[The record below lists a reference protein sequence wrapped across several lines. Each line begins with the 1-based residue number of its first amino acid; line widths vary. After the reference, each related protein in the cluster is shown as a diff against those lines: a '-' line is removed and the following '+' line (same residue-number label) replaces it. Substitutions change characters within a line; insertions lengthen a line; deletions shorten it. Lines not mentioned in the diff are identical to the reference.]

1 VDIKAYVIRAKNEEK
16 QALLELI
23 MYKQDEYYKLAY
35 VYLKNRHDALDAI
48 QDMTLILYNKIGKL
62 KKDESF
68 YSWSK
73 TILVNCC
80 KAILKKRNR
89 NDSTEL
95 FDVEQRS
102 KEQEDGIVLENTIK
116 RLSEKHQEIIRL
128 KYYLDM
134 DNDTISKILKIP
146 IGTVKSRANAAL
158 SKLKIMME
166 GNGYDG
172 Y

>member
-1 VDIKAYVIRAKNEEK
+1 LDIKAYVIRAKNEDK

-48 QDMTLILYNKIGKL
+48 QDMTLILYNKISKL

-80 KAILKKRNR
+80 KAILKNRNR
-89 NDSTEL
+89 NDSTKL

-102 KEQEDGIVLENTIK
+102 KEQEDGIVLGNTIK
-116 RLSEKHQEIIRL
+116 KLSERHQEIIKL
-128 KYYLDM
+128 KYYLDL

-146 IGTVKSRANAAL
+146 LGTVKSRANAAL
-158 SKLKIMME
+158 NKLKIMME
-166 GNGYDG
+166 GSGYDG

>member
-1 VDIKAYVIRAKNEEK
+1 MDIKAYVIRAKNEDK

-23 MYKQDEYYKLAY
+23 MQKQDEYYKLAY

-80 KAILKKRNR
+80 KTILKNRNR
-89 NDSTEL
+89 IDSTEL

-102 KEQEDGIVLENTIK
+102 KDQEDGIVLENTVNK
-116 RLSEKHQEIIRL
+116 LSEKHQEIIRL

-146 IGTVKSRANAAL
+146 LGTVKSRSNAAL
-158 SKLKIMME
+158 NKLKIMME
-166 GNGYDG
+166 GSGYDG

>member
-1 VDIKAYVIRAKNEEK
+1 MDIKAYVIRAKNEDK

-48 QDMTLILYNKIGKL
+48 QDMTLILYNKISKL

-80 KAILKKRNR
+80 KAILKNRNR
-89 NDSTEL
+89 NDSTKL

-102 KEQEDGIVLENTIK
+102 KEQEDGIVLGNTIK
-116 RLSEKHQEIIRL
+116 KLSERHQEIIKL
-128 KYYLDM
+128 KYYLDL

-146 IGTVKSRANAAL
+146 LGTVKSRANAAL
-158 SKLKIMME
+158 NKLKIMME
-166 GNGYDG
+166 GSGYDG